1 LPAVDNFHER
11 TSAWPVGQVKA
22 ADAVLAQ
29 PRPGYQQAVVTADA
43 TGRQVEARV
52 YRLLGSLCSLHRAG
66 AFDPKLVLDD
76 RRTAIQ
82 NDFRGEQNPV
92 LAAILSNIF
101 HPGLRAQVADV
112 VWTNDRRQVGADGMT
127 RPIDMRLMR
136 LGFIRLCERAVG
148 PPVVKVLAKP
158 S

>member
-1 LPAVDNFHER
+1 
-11 TSAWPVGQVKA
+11 VKA

-82 NDFRGEQNPV
+82 FRGGQNRV
-92 LAAILSNIF
+92 LAAILFNIF
-101 HPGLRAQVADV
+101 HPGLRGNRHAC
-112 VWTNDRRQVGADGMT
+112 TTDGV
-127 RPIDMRLMR
+127 D
-136 LGFIRLCERAVG
+136 
-148 PPVVKVLAKP
+148 
-158 S
+158 